1 MEVRAKCVQA
11 DFSSG
16 IPYRA
21 LEQLEL
27 FWFHSVVS
35 GRQIVRQI
43 DQKVLTGQEESST
56 GKKKGKKMLSVHCES
71 YSYLAAA
78 GTTAVKGSPSRT
90 TT

>member
-35 GRQIVRQI
+35 GRQIVRQT
-43 DQKVLTGQEESST
+43 DQKVLTGQESSV
-56 GKKKGKKMLSVHCES
+56 GKKKGKKMLSDHCEI

-78 GTTAVKGSPSRT
+78 GTTAVKGNPSRT

>member
-16 IPYRA
+16 IPYHA
-21 LEQLEL
+21 PEQLEL

-35 GRQIVRQI
+35 GRQIDRQT
-43 DQKVLTGQEESST
+43 DQKVLTGQEESSV
-56 GKKKGKKMLSVHCES
+56 GKKKGKKMSVHCES